1 MHLYIL
7 GTGNPEAA
15 RVALALN
22 SGKSKYSHISFL
34 DNNSELHGA
43 KFYGF
48 DIIGGYEVVSSLIG
62 KDAHFVSVVS
72 GSTLS
77 RFESVEKLV
86 ELGAEIGNLIHPQT
100 DLSFVQLGT
109 GQFIERNV
117 EIQAG
122 ASIGQNSCIH
132 SQAVI
137 AHETIIGHTSFVAQ
151 HASILGKSVIG
162 DGVFVGANSTILPRL
177 KIGNWVTIGAG
188 AVVTK
193 DIEDFAIVA
202 GVPARVIGFNKRFD
216 PDNS

>member
-22 SGKSKYSHISFL
+22 SGNSKYSHFSFL
-34 DNNSELHGA
+34 DNNSELHGT

-48 DIIGGYEVVSSLIG
+48 DIIGGYEVVPSLIG

-77 RFESVEKLV
+77 RLESVEKLV

-100 DLSFVQLGT
+100 DLSFVQLGA

-151 HASILGKSVIG
+151 HASILGKSVLG

-177 KIGNWVTIGAG
+177 KVGDWATIGAG

-193 DIEDFAIVA
+193 DVEDYAIVA
-202 GVPARVIGFNKRFD
+202 GVPARVIGSNR
-216 PDNS
+216 

>member
-1 MHLYIL
+1 MVIL
-7 GTGNPEAA
+7 FPLRSRITKLVFSITAFFANRSWNFLVSVP
-15 RVALALN
+15 
-22 SGKSKYSHISFL
+22 KSM
-34 DNNSELHGA
+34 
-43 KFYGF
+43 
-48 DIIGGYEVVSSLIG
+48 VPSLIG

-77 RFESVEKLV
+77 RLESVEKLV

-100 DLSFVQLGT
+100 DLSFVQLGA

-137 AHETIIGHTSFVAQ
+137 AHETIIGHTSFIAQ
-151 HASILGKSVIG
+151 HASILGKSVLG

-177 KIGNWVTIGAG
+177 KVGDWATIGAG

-193 DIEDFAIVA
+193 DVEDYAIVA
-202 GVPARVIGFNKRFD
+202 GVPAKVIGSNR
-216 PDNS
+216 